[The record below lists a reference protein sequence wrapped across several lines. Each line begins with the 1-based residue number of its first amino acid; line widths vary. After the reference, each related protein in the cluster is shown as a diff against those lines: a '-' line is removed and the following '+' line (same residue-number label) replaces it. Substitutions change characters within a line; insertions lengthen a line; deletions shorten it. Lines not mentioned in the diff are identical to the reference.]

1 MNNHPF
7 ASVLVSGANG
17 FVGRVLASTLTR
29 RGYAA
34 YFAVRAAN
42 SRNQGNERVIG
53 AISGSTDWSAALR
66 NVDVVIHLAA
76 RVHVMD
82 DVSIDPLA
90 EFRKVNVQGTENLA
104 RQAAKAGVK
113 RFVFVSSIKVN
124 GEQTVSGQKFSEDNV
139 PAPSDAYGISK
150 WEAEQALHQISRET
164 GLEVVILRLPLV
176 YGPGVKGNFIQMMK
190 AVSAGI
196 PLPLAS
202 VRNSRSLVYLG
213 NLVDALIACA
223 THPAAAGQTYL
234 ISDGEDVS
242 TPELLRRLAGALGV
256 PARLFPFPPSLL
268 KFAGML
274 TGKSA
279 QVDRLLGSLQVDS
292 SKIRQELGWQPPFS
306 MAQGLKAT
314 AEWYRAQGAGAR

>member
-1 MNNHPF
+1 MTHI
-7 ASVLVSGANG
+7 LVTGGNG
-17 FVGRVLASTLTR
+17 FVGGALCAEALQ
-29 RGYAA
+29 RGIQING
-34 YFAVRAAN
+34 AVRNAVELPAGVCRFEIA
-42 SRNQGNERVIG
+42 SVDGE
-53 AISGSTDWSAALR
+53 TDWTLALR

-76 RVHVMD
+76 RVHVMS
-82 DVSIDPLA
+82 DVSADPLA
-90 EFRKVNVQGTENLA
+90 EFRKVNVLGTENLA

-124 GEQTVSGQKFSEDNV
+124 GEQTLSGQKFSEDDV
-139 PAPSDAYGISK
+139 PAPLDAYGISK
-150 WEAEQALHQISRET
+150 WEAEQVLSQISGET

-176 YGPGVKGNFIQMMK
+176 YGLGVKGNFIQMMK
-190 AVSAGI
+190 AISAGI

-242 TPELLRRLAGALGV
+242 TPVLLRQLAWALGV
-256 PARLFPFPPSLL
+256 PARLFSLPL
-268 KFAGML
+268 GLLRFAGML

-279 QVDRLLGSLQVDS
+279 QVERLLGSLEIDS

-314 AEWYRAQGAGAR
+314 AEWYRAARHMK

>member
-1 MNNHPF
+1 MKHI
-7 ASVLVSGANG
+7 LVTGANG
-17 FVGRVLASTLTR
+17 FVGSALCAEALK
-29 RGYAA
+29 RGIQVNG
-34 YFAVRAAN
+34 AVRNAADMPEGA
-42 SRNQGNERVIG
+42 RRFKIDRVDG
-53 AISGSTDWSAALR
+53 ETDWTLALQ
-66 NVDVVIHLAA
+66 NVDAIVHLAA
-76 RVHVMD
+76 RVHVMS
-82 DVSIDPLA
+82 DVSVDPLTD
-90 EFRKVNVQGTENLA
+90 FRKVNVQGTENLA

-113 RFVFVSSIKVN
+113 RFVFLSSIKVN
-124 GEQTVSGQKFSEDNV
+124 GEQTVSGRKFSEDDV
-139 PAPSDAYGISK
+139 PVPSDAYGISK
-150 WEAEQALHQISRET
+150 WEAEQVLHRISRET
-164 GLEVVILRLPLV
+164 GMEVVILRLPLV
-176 YGPGVKGNFIQMMK
+176 YGPGVKGNFIQMVK

-213 NLVDALIACA
+213 NLVDALIVCA

-242 TPELLRRLAGALGV
+242 TTELLRRLAGALGV
-256 PARLFPFPPSLL
+256 PARLFSLPPGLL
-268 KFAGML
+268 RFAGML

-292 SKIRQELGWQPPFS
+292 SKIRQELGWQPPFF